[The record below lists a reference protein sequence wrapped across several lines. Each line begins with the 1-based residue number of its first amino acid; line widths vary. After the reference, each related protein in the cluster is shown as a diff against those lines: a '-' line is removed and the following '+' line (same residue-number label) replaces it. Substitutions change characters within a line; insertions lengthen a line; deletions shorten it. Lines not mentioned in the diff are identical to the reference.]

1 MQPEFFV
8 VGRPVQCGAVLCCSV
23 NRPTCHFLGVN
34 LISPT
39 LFPRTLASLSSNRQF
54 YFSECKRQC
63 NRVPFVASCAAPC
76 CSLLLTITD
85 PALLP
90 VSVFLAGLTA
100 TSDRTHDRAGREC
113 STLRSIGLEC
123 LPGLGK
129 TICFLQTT
137 RRTTERQTGWP
148 PPTVQ

>member
-23 NRPTCHFLGVN
+23 NRPACHFLGVN

-39 LFPRTLASLSSNRQF
+39 LFPRTLASLSGNRQF
-54 YFSECKRQC
+54 YFSECKVSMQPSSIRCVLVQHHAVLC
-63 NRVPFVASCAAPC
+63 FSPLLTLRY
-76 CSLLLTITD
+76 SLL
-85 PALLP
+85 A
-90 VSVFLAGLTA
+90 SFLAGLAA

-129 TICFLQTT
+129 TICFLPDHAAH
-137 RRTTERQTGWP
+137 R
-148 PPTVQ
+148 